1 MAYKNRIC
9 GIYKIQNILNDK
21 VYIGSSIHIMNRW
34 SRHRSDLEKNRS
46 TSNKL
51 QLSYNKNG
59 KDNFKFSII
68 EECSIDELLEREQFY
83 IDLFDSYNKGYN
95 SVKFAGH
102 TLGYSPTQET
112 RDKIRKTM
120 LERNPFKGRKHSE
133 ETKELLRIIN
143 TGKKLSEEHKKKI
156 SENSSRHNLGK
167 KLSDETKKK
176 LSDAHKGKK
185 RSLESIEKGAN
196 KNRGSKRTEE
206 TKNKMSQSL
215 KGRIFSNEHKKR
227 ISESRKGIKL
237 SKEVCDKMS
246 MSRKGRL
253 SSKYNP
259 TPVLQYDLNDNF
271 IKEWLDLYEL
281 SQNGFHSSNVSR
293 ACKDFKRTAFGFKW
307 KFKNNI

>member
-102 TLGYSPTQET
+102 TLGFSPTKET
-112 RDKIRKTM
+112 RDKIRNTLLKM
-120 LERNPFKGRKHSE
+120 NHMKGKKHSDE
-133 ETKELLRIIN
+133 SRKRMSESHK
-143 TGKKLSEEHKKKI
+143 GVKLSEEHKRKI

-167 KLSDETKKK
+167 HLSDETKKK
-176 LSDAHKGKK
+176 LSKSHKGKK
-185 RSLESIEKGAN
+185 LSQNVKDKISKSLTGKKHSEES
-196 KNRGSKRTEE
+196 
-206 TKNKMSQSL
+206 KNKMSKSQ
-215 KGRIFSNEHKKR
+215 KGRIFSDLHKKR

-259 TPVLQYDLNDNF
+259 TPVLQYDLNNNF

-281 SQNGFHSSNVSR
+281 SQNGFHSSNISR